1 MELADL
7 EELLRTEDTRRLN
20 HLLARFKAQHDEEI
34 RQIIEV
40 SEAQHQE
47 FSDSVKRE
55 FSDAVSRAHEEFP
68 DAVKRSFRTQ

>member
-7 EELLRTEDTRRLN
+7 EELLRTQDTRRLN
-20 HLLARFKAQHDEEI
+20 HLLAKIKAQHDEEI

-47 FSDSVKRE
+47 FLDSVKKGV
-55 FSDAVSRAHEEFP
+55 F
-68 DAVKRSFRTQ
+68 